1 MSPGIR
7 RTTFVAVERLGVI
20 TGAYHN
26 DARGLPETAKRCATV
41 ETTRKGFLSTNRTV
55 FLRVGLRFTD
65 NMAVQTNCGSGVR
78 HIRVLLLSILGSDMS
93 LYTDYRKDKEKR
105 QVGR

>member
-1 MSPGIR
+1 
-7 RTTFVAVERLGVI
+7 
-20 TGAYHN
+20 
-26 DARGLPETAKRCATV
+26 
-41 ETTRKGFLSTNRTV
+41 
-55 FLRVGLRFTD
+55 
-65 NMAVQTNCGSGVR
+65 MAVQTNCGSGVR